1 MSSPVSTQVATTTGP
16 SPPFASSTSSPPS
29 NNNNQGS
36 PSPTANA
43 TLYLYTFLATLVLL
57 LAVSS
62 AIVVRSLILRRRHQ
76 RMVEEAIR
84 TGTWMP
90 DRLSSTSGRRRR
102 DFGQKPKLWEAWLR
116 PKANTLTGEKEKSS
130 WGDITPFHV
139 AYIDLPTPSPQGP
152 IASSA
157 ENPVEPVSRPA
168 RFMRPF
174 ARRRSPPSPQPVSL
188 IPDQALSSS
197 SSSPTTAPR
206 PAVRVAVLIAM
217 PNTSH
222 KHHEHHDHGHETE
235 LPVVEIGVVEVSV
248 EGDVIET
255 PRPDSS

>member
-1 MSSPVSTQVATTTGP
+1 MSSSPNSLTGP
-16 SPPFASSTSSPPS
+16 LSMPMNVSF
-29 NNNNQGS
+29 
-36 PSPTANA
+36 TA
-43 TLYLYTFLATLVLL
+43 LVATLVLL

-102 DFGQKPKLWEAWLR
+102 DFGQKPKLWEAWLK
-116 PKANTLTGEKEKSS
+116 PKDNTSTEENEKSS
-130 WGDITPFHV
+130 WGDIMPFHV
-139 AYIDLPTPSPQGP
+139 AYINLPTPSPQGP
-152 IASSA
+152 TASSA

-174 ARRRSPPSPQPVSL
+174 ARRRSPQSPQPTTVSPM
-188 IPDQALSSS
+188 PDQALSSS

-206 PAVRVAVLIAM
+206 PAVHVAVLIAM
-217 PNTSH
+217 PNPSH
-222 KHHEHHDHGHETE
+222 KHHGHGHESE
-235 LPVVEIGVVEVSV
+235 LPVVEIGVAEVSA

-255 PRPDSS
+255 PSPRLDSS

>member
-1 MSSPVSTQVATTTGP
+1 MSSSPNSFTGALSMPMNVS
-16 SPPFASSTSSPPS
+16 F
-29 NNNNQGS
+29 
-36 PSPTANA
+36 TA
-43 TLYLYTFLATLVLL
+43 LVATLVLL

-102 DFGQKPKLWEAWLR
+102 DFGQKPKLWEAWLK
-116 PKANTLTGEKEKSS
+116 PKDSTSTEENEKSS
-130 WGDITPFHV
+130 WGDIMPFHV
-139 AYIDLPTPSPQGP
+139 AYINLPTPSPQGP
-152 IASSA
+152 TASSA
-157 ENPVEPVSRPA
+157 EDPVEPVSRPA

-174 ARRRSPPSPQPVSL
+174 ARRRSPPSPQPTTV
-188 IPDQALSSS
+188 PDQALSSS

-217 PNTSH
+217 PNPSH
-222 KHHEHHDHGHETE
+222 KHYGHSHESE
-235 LPVVEIGVVEVSV
+235 LPVVEIGVVEVSA
-248 EGDVIET
+248 EGDVIQET
-255 PRPDSS
+255 PSPDSS